1 MENLTPIRTEWRKA
15 KARAAQL
22 CIRAGHAD
30 AAQKLR
36 VCTMF
41 HGDETLE
48 ELVEL
53 LFTPQGIEFMSSF
66 NFPTLSIFRQFKK
79 YDTQRL
85 GVFIDAGEITL
96 EEVQRVLLIGNTT
109 ATLKYSQTRA
119 INVCALHGATA
130 MIDAAGYSVV
140 KVDADRRSKVH
151 TTVKDHAFVR

>member
-15 KARAAQL
+15 KAHAAQL
-22 CIRAGHAD
+22 CVKAGRED
-30 AAQKLR
+30 VAQKLH

-53 LFTPQGIEFMSSF
+53 LFTPQSIEFITSF

-85 GVFIDAGEITL
+85 GVFIDAGDITL

-119 INVCALHGATA
+119 NNVCALHGAAAT
-130 MIDAAGYSVV
+130 IVAAGYSVV
-140 KVDADRRSKVH
+140 KVDADRRSTVH
-151 TTVKDHAFVR
+151 KIVKDHAFVR

>member
-22 CIRAGHAD
+22 CIRARREDVAK
-30 AAQKLR
+30 KLQ

-53 LFTPQGIEFMSSF
+53 LFTPQGIEFISNF
-66 NFPTLSIFRQFKK
+66 NFPTLSICRQFKK

-85 GVFIDAGEITL
+85 GVYIDAGEITI
-96 EEVQRVLLIGNTT
+96 EERQRVLLIGNTT

-119 INVCALHGATA
+119 NNVCVLHGASA
-130 MIDAAGYSVV
+130 MIEAAGYSVV
-140 KVDADRRSKVH
+140 KVDSDRHSKVSAK
-151 TTVKDHAFVR
+151 TTDHAFVR

>member
-15 KARAAQL
+15 KARAEQL
-22 CIRAGHAD
+22 CLRAGQED
-30 AAQKLR
+30 AARKFR

-53 LFTPQGIEFMSSF
+53 LFSPQGIEFISSF

-96 EEVQRVLLIGNTT
+96 EEVQRVLLVGNTT
-109 ATLKYSQTRA
+109 ATVKYSQTRA
-119 INVCALHGATA
+119 NNVCALHGATA
-130 MIDAAGYSVV
+130 TIEAAGYSVV
-140 KVDADRRSKVH
+140 KVDTDRHSKIN